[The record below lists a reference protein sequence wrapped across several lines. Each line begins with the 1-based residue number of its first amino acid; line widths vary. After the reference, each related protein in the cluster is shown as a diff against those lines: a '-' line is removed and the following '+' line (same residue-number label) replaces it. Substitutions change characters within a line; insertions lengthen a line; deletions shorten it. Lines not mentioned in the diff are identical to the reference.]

1 MTRKVTDADT
11 LERARRKR
19 SMKLFAHR
27 LEADLLRPPMGYVPN
42 IKAPSDPKYAL
53 RVLVEYVEGL
63 AKGSH
68 LSHK

>member
-42 IKAPSDPKYAL
+42 IKAPSDPVFAV
-53 RVLVEYVEGL
+53 RVLEAYVIGL
-63 AKGSH
+63 PSDNT
-68 LSHK
+68 

>member
-19 SMKLFAHR
+19 SMKQFAHR

-42 IKAPSDPKYAL
+42 IKAPSDPGFAC
-53 RVLVEYVEGL
+53 RVLEAFVSGL
-63 AKGSH
+63 PSDNT
-68 LSHK
+68 

>member
-27 LEADLLRPPMGYVPN
+27 LEADLARPPMGYVPN
-42 IKAPSDPKYAL
+42 IKAPSDPGFAC
-53 RVLVEYVEGL
+53 RVLEAFVSGL
-63 AKGSH
+63 PSDNT
-68 LSHK
+68 

>member
-42 IKAPSDPKYAL
+42 IKAPSDSAFAC
-53 RVLVEYVEGL
+53 RVLETYVASLPE
-63 AKGSH
+63 H
-68 LSHK
+68 ET